1 MAIKLTTVSIFV
13 FMIISWLFGIY
24 SLSKFY
30 TPTII
35 IPIFNNYYWS
45 TPFVGMLGL
54 TVFFS
59 IVSVAAFFILKYK
72 NFRKRTAIYSIASIL
87 WIAIIVV
94 QFKILLF
101 NLGICH

>member
-59 IVSVAAFFILKYK
+59 ILSVAAFFILKSVALHK
-72 NFRKRTAIYSIASIL
+72 
-87 WIAIIVV
+87 
-94 QFKILLF
+94 KI
-101 NLGICH
+101 

>member
-1 MAIKLTTVSIFV
+1 LAIKLTTVSIFV

-59 IVSVAAFFILKYK
+59 IVSVAAFFILKLK
-72 NFRKRTAIYSIASIL
+72 KFFLHKKDGRKMK
-87 WIAIIVV
+87 
-94 QFKILLF
+94 QLF
-101 NLGICH
+101 NIEDKNPCHLLHLLKVC